1 MYFHKSQSGIF
12 LILNEAETIQKSL
25 LKNGYF
31 EQLAVKICVKFADN
45 STIVDVGS
53 NIGTFS
59 IPVAMNF
66 PKAKIISIEPQ
77 RNVYFHFCS
86 NILVNKLQNIYPFN
100 IAIGKTNKKNG
111 SIKAPLLDSFTE
123 KYTGSVSLDPKI
135 HELRKKLIGIAE
147 PSLYAKNFEDVP
159 LKNLDEIAGKDK
171 ICFIKIDVEGMEL
184 SVMRSAEK
192 VLKKFKPFLYFE
204 AWNFEEFKLEKNKL
218 TNYAKK
224 MGYELIRIGEDYF
237 AFHPEIINE
246 EKVLLKFAEIGL
258 VVN

>member
-1 MYFHKSQSGIF
+1 MYFHNSQSGIF

-59 IPVAMNF
+59 IPVALNF

-77 RNVYFHFCS
+77 RNVFFHFCS

-100 IAIGKTNKKNG
+100 IAIGKTNKKNV
-111 SIKAPLLDSFTE
+111 SIKVPLLDSFIE

-135 HELRKKLIGIAE
+135 HELRKKIIGIAE

-159 LKNLDEIAGKDK
+159 LKNLDEIAGRDK
-171 ICFIKIDVEGMEL
+171 ISFIKIDVEGMEL
-184 SVMRSAEK
+184 SVIRSGEE

-204 AWNFEEFKLEKNKL
+204 AWHFEDFKLEKNKL
-218 TNYAKK
+218 TNYVKK

-246 EKVLLKFAEIGL
+246 EKVILKFAEIGL

>member
-1 MYFHKSQSGIF
+1 MYFHNSQSGTF

-31 EQLAVKICVKFADN
+31 EQLAIKICIKFSDN

-59 IPVAMNF
+59 IPIALNF

-86 NILVNKLQNIYPFN
+86 NILVNKLQNIYPLN
-100 IAIGKTNKKNG
+100 IAIGKTNKKNI
-111 SIKAPLLDSFTE
+111 SIKVPLFDSFTE
-123 KYTGSVSLDPKI
+123 KYTGSVSLDPNI
-135 HELRKKLIGIAE
+135 HELRKKIIGVAE
-147 PSLYAKNFEDVP
+147 PSLYAKIFEDVP
-159 LKNLDEIAGKDK
+159 FKNLDEITGTDK
-171 ICFIKIDVEGMEL
+171 ISFIKIDVEGMEY
-184 SVMRSAEK
+184 SVIKSAEK

-204 AWNFEEFKLEKNKL
+204 AWNFEEFILEKNKL
-218 TNYAKK
+218 TNYVKK
-224 MGYELIRIGEDYF
+224 MGYELIRVGEDYF
-237 AFHPEIINE
+237 AFHPEIIKE
-246 EKVLLKFAEIGL
+246 EKVLQNFAEIGL

>member
-1 MYFHKSQSGIF
+1 MYFHNSQSGIF

-45 STIVDVGS
+45 STILDVGS

-59 IPVAMNF
+59 IPVALNF

-100 IAIGKTNKKNG
+100 IAIGKTNKKNV
-111 SIKAPLLDSFTE
+111 SIKVPLLDSFTE

-147 PSLYAKNFEDVP
+147 PSLYAENFEDVP
-159 LKNLDEIAGKDK
+159 LKNLDEIAGTDK

-218 TNYAKK
+218 TNYTKEN
-224 MGYELIRIGEDYF
+224 GLRI
-237 AFHPEIINE
+237 N
-246 EKVLLKFAEIGL
+246 
-258 VVN
+258 

>member
-1 MYFHKSQSGIF
+1 
-12 LILNEAETIQKSL
+12 

-45 STIVDVGS
+45 STILDVGS

-59 IPVAMNF
+59 IPVALNF

-100 IAIGKTNKKNG
+100 IAIGKTNKKNV
-111 SIKAPLLDSFTE
+111 SIKVPLLDSFTE

-159 LKNLDEIAGKDK
+159 LKNLDEIAGTDR
-171 ICFIKIDVEGMEL
+171 ICFIKIDVEGMEH

-218 TNYAKK
+218 TKLCKK

>member
-1 MYFHKSQSGIF
+1 MYFHNSQSGTF

-31 EQLAVKICVKFADN
+31 EQLAIKICIKFSDN

-59 IPVAMNF
+59 IPIALNF

-86 NILVNKLQNIYPFN
+86 NILVNKLQNIYPLN
-100 IAIGKTNKKNG
+100 IAIGKTNKKN
-111 SIKAPLLDSFTE
+111 IRVKVPLFDSFIE

-135 HELRKKLIGIAE
+135 HELRQKLIGIAE
-147 PSLYAKNFEDVP
+147 PSLYAKKFEDVP
-159 LKNLDEIAGKDK
+159 LKNLDEIVGIDK

-204 AWNFEEFKLEKNKL
+204 AWNFDEFKLEKNKL
-218 TNYAKK
+218 TNYVEKI
-224 MGYELIRIGEDYF
+224 GYELIRIGEDYF
-237 AFHPEIINE
+237 AFHPEIIKE
-246 EKVLLKFAEIGL
+246 EKVLQNFAEIGL